1 MRKKREKRRKLNGKR
16 RRVEATLRPVI
27 EQARGR
33 VIAYARKY
41 GGVSSSQAA
50 TLLGT
55 SQSYYHLK
63 CLAEQGLLVHA
74 GYNLWSTPDRSKTGS
89 GRKSTKARGRPAAG
103 FG

>member
-1 MRKKREKRRKLNGKR
+1 MKRKRKRRLNGRR

-63 CLAEQGLLVHA
+63 CLAEQGLLEHK
-74 GYNLWSTPDRSKTGS
+74 GYNLWACPSGS
-89 GRKSTKARGRPAAG
+89 GRRSTKARGRMRAG
-103 FG
+103 LG